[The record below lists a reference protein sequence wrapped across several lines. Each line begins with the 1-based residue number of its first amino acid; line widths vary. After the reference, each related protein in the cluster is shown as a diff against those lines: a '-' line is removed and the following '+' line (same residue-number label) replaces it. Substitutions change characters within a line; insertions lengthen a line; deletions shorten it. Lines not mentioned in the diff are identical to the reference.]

1 MGRCG
6 VFLGNGGNS
15 EGSKPKVCCT
25 ELGREGSVRAAWDKE
40 NTEDSTYTSQAVVAF
55 ERYRRGVH

>member
-25 ELGREGSVRAAWDKE
+25 EVGKEGSVRAAWGKE

-55 ERYRRGVH
+55 EQYLFE

>member
-25 ELGREGSVRAAWDKE
+25 ELGREGEVGSMRM
-40 NTEDSTYTSQAVVAF
+40 TLIGGRCGPGSC
-55 ERYRRGVH
+55 

>member
-40 NTEDSTYTSQAVVAF
+40 NTEDSTYTSPAVVAF

>member
-25 ELGREGSVRAAWDKE
+25 ELGREGSVRAVRGKE
-40 NTEDSTYTSQAVVAF
+40 NTEGSTYTSQAVVAF